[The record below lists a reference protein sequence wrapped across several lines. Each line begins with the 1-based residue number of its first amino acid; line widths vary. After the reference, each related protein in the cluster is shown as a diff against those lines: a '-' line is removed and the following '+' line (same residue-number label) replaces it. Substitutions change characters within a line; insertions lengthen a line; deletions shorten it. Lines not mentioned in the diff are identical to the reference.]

1 MPRKPA
7 EYRLSASARRD
18 LEAIW
23 RYTAETWSADQARRY
38 TRALTQ
44 AMTDLLGKPHL
55 GTACDHIRPG
65 YRRRRMAEHVIYFRA
80 APYGVAIIRILHSR
94 MDAPR
99 HL

>member
-23 RYTAETWSADQARRY
+23 RYTAETWSAEQARRY
-38 TRALTQ
+38 TGALTRVMS
-44 AMTDLLGKPHL
+44 ALAGTPNL

-65 YRRRRMAEHVIYFRA
+65 YRRRRIEEHVIYFGA
-80 APYGVAIIRILHSR
+80 TTYGVAIIRILHNR

-99 HL
+99 HF